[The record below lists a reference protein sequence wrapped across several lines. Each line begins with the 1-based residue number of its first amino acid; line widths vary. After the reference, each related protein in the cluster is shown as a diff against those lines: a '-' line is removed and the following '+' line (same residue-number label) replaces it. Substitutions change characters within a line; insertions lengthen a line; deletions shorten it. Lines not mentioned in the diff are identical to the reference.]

1 MSRAKKTVEWKI
13 GSVFKADPTL
23 ALREV
28 QKVNN
33 DYGGE
38 PPDGALVEHA
48 RDVNSVLHHD
58 FEWDDTIAAHKQ
70 RVETEKK
77 IKRSLVYVCRRES
90 DQPEEAKVVRVFSS
104 VKRTDEDGYTTRF
117 YLNTVDAMKDPVYRE
132 QIIANAQ
139 RELQQFHN
147 KYHSLLEL
155 ADVLDPI
162 KKRLDIG

>member
-1 MSRAKKTVEWKI
+1 MSAPEQTVEWKI
-13 GSVFKADPTL
+13 GSVFKAAPTL

-77 IKRSLVYVCRRES
+77 IKRSLV
-90 DQPEEAKVVRVFSS
+90 
-104 VKRTDEDGYTTRF
+104 
-117 YLNTVDAMKDPVYRE
+117 
-132 QIIANAQ
+132 
-139 RELQQFHN
+139 
-147 KYHSLLEL
+147 
-155 ADVLDPI
+155 
-162 KKRLDIG
+162 

>member
-1 MSRAKKTVEWKI
+1 MSGPEQTVEWKI

-33 DYGGE
+33 DSGGE

-48 RDVNSVLHHD
+48 RDVNSVLHND

>member
-1 MSRAKKTVEWKI
+1 MSAPEQTVEWQI

-48 RDVNSVLHHD
+48 RDVNSVLHND

-77 IKRSLVYVCRRES
+77 IKRSLVYVCRREL

>member
-1 MSRAKKTVEWKI
+1 MSGPEQTVEWKI
-13 GSVFKADPTL
+13 GSVFKAAPTL
-23 ALREV
+23 ALRED

>member
-1 MSRAKKTVEWKI
+1 MSGPEQTVEWKI

-48 RDVNSVLHHD
+48 RDVNSVLHND

-90 DQPEEAKVVRVFSS
+90 DQPEEAKGVRVFSS

>member
-1 MSRAKKTVEWKI
+1 MSGPEQTVEWKI

-48 RDVNSVLHHD
+48 RDVNSVLHND

-70 RVETEKK
+70 RVEAEKK

-90 DQPEEAKVVRVFSS
+90 DQPEEAKIVRVFSN

>member
-1 MSRAKKTVEWKI
+1 MSGPEQTVEWKI

-48 RDVNSVLHHD
+48 RDVNSVLHND

-70 RVETEKK
+70 RVEPEKK